1 MEKVLALPL
10 PFRWDAGLVLPFSC
24 CSEQHLL
31 CLPGHLPCRGG
42 QGQQHHMHRAVGLG
56 GDVHEW
62 AGPGGLDVNTVAGRG
77 GCRTSSEV
85 LL

>member
-1 MEKVLALPL
+1 MQDWCCPSAAALSSTFCVCLAT
-10 PFRWDAGLVLPFSC
+10 
-24 CSEQHLL
+24 
-31 CLPGHLPCRGG
+31 CLAVVDRDNR
-42 QGQQHHMHRAVGLG
+42 HHMHRAVGLG
-56 GDVHEW
+56 GDAHEW